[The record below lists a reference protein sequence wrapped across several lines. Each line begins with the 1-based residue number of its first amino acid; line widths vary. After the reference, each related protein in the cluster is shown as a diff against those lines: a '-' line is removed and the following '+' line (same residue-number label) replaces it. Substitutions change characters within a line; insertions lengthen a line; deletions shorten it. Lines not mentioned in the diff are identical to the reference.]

1 MKKTSNSKK
10 GIMPAGAPKGIN
22 PLAYFNSLKR
32 KTKDE
37 PKQNLKKAKDGGTNK
52 STYSSKFQVGT
63 DKDYAG
69 NDQYSDSYS
78 KAYKTTPKGK
88 VISRSSAANK
98 ATTIGG
104 SATTSYPQ
112 STTVLDTT
120 GYSKGKQSFPAKKST
135 YNAAEINYDT
145 FGEPGA
151 RVGRSTYSEWDV
163 PRSQVKKTIAEMK
176 SNSGADKSKG
186 TKVNY
191 NSAGTKTVVHTGANG
206 KKYVKVTDKEG
217 KTYNKIITK
226 KTGGSIK
233 TKNK

>member
-1 MKKTSNSKK
+1 MKSDKSNPIKFFREQNENRAKVVKTSMKK
-10 GIMPAGAPKGIN
+10 M
-22 PLAYFNSLKR
+22 
-32 KTKDE
+32 
-37 PKQNLKKAKDGGTNK
+37 QDGGANK

-88 VISRSSAANK
+88 VISRSSASKK
-98 ATTIGG
+98 ATTVGG
-104 SATTSYPQ
+104 SATTSYPE

-135 YNAAEINYDT
+135 YNAGEINYDT

-176 SNSGADKSKG
+176 SNSGANKSKG

-217 KTYNKIITK
+217 KTYNKTITK